1 MKTMVEMI
9 HCELGA
15 VDLLKPVFRI
25 LDVYPGIPALWNRF
39 YGSGSGSDFWK
50 VMVPIPVPTF
60 EKLWFRFR
68 FLLLKSYGS
77 GSGSTTLRDP
87 DYFPSSRIQQQQK
100 RGGGNYFSYLLLAI
114 NFTNLRLILSNWPKI
129 YNATNC
135 YQALRNTYGLEI
147 LDPEKTYLEPGSW
160 SRSQKSIGSRIQNR
174 NTAKKTGYLVKSH
187 ERFNEINT
195 GLFI

>member
-1 MKTMVEMI
+1 MKTMVEII
-9 HCELGA
+9 HCELFT

-50 VMVPIPVPTF
+50 VMVTIPVPTC
-60 EKLWFRFR
+60 EKLWFRFL

-100 RGGGNYFSYLLLAI
+100 RGGGKLFFLPSFSLK
-114 NFTNLRLILSNWPKI
+114 FHKLILSNWPKI
-129 YNATNC
+129 FNATNC
-135 YQALRNTYGLEI
+135 YQALRNTYGLGI
-147 LDPEKTYLEPGSW
+147 LDLRFGNLGSG
-160 SRSQKSIGSRIQNR
+160 IL
-174 NTAKKTGYLVKSH
+174 KKL
-187 ERFNEINT
+187 I
-195 GLFI
+195 